1 MTTRYTKVSL
11 RDKPHYQ
18 GHRKRLRQRFLQ
30 GGIQALKDY
39 EALELLLTYA
49 LPRRDTK
56 PISKALIERFGSLRG
71 VFEAEPEELLQV
83 DGIGERT
90 ATFLKIIPALF
101 ELSLKEDILNKPVFN
116 SPDRVVD
123 YLKVSMGGAADEQFR
138 VLFVDNQNRLIKEVT
153 ISEGTVDQAHVYPR
167 KVLEKALNHRASG
180 MILVHNH
187 PGGKPTP
194 SKADI
199 SLTNKLRELSTELN
213 IRLLDHLVITRSG
226 YFSFNQEGLL

>member
-1 MTTRYTKVSL
+1 MKVSL
-11 RDKPHYQ
+11 KDKPHYH
-18 GHRKRLRQRFLQ
+18 GHRQRLRQRLLQ
-30 GGIQALKDY
+30 GGIEAIKDY
-39 EALELLLTYA
+39 EALELLLAYA
-49 LPRRDTK
+49 IPRKDTK
-56 PISKALIERFGSLRG
+56 PLAKALIEKFGSLRK

-83 DGIGERT
+83 EGIGERT
-90 ATFLKIIPALF
+90 ASFLKIIPAVF

-123 YLKVSMGGAADEQFR
+123 YLKVSMGGSSDEQFR
-138 VLFVDNQNRLIKEVT
+138 VLFLDNQNRLIKEVI

-187 PGGKPTP
+187 PGGSPAP
-194 SKADI
+194 SNADI

-213 IRLLDHLVITRSG
+213 IRLLDHLVITRTG